1 MRRRLAKLL
10 HSWSSGA
17 SGALPRVTA
26 CAGRPLP
33 RKSLKSLPY
42 QSSRLRYR
50 NVIVLTN
57 PPSSFVSAHQALP
70 VSHIGR
76 LFAGATWRGRLSP
89 PSRRSRDSN
98 AQQPCS
104 RGPGRNHCPH
114 GMHGIAL
121 NREWGVGFAD
131 TYTLP
136 IRRNRVWTSMES
148 ALAHGT
154 QEVSALMAMS

>member
-1 MRRRLAKLL
+1 LRRRLAKLL

-57 PPSSFVSAHQALP
+57 PPSYFVSAHQALP

-89 PSRRSRDSN
+89 PRRRSRDSN

-104 RGPGRNHCPH
+104 RGPGRNHCHH

-121 NREWGVGFAD
+121 NRELGVGCAD

-136 IRRNRVWTSMES
+136 VHRSRVCTSMES

-154 QEVSALMAMS
+154 